1 MMADTD
7 PQLVCSWMCQPQP
20 IKEQIMIDTS
30 SPDIPKIKKAAL
42 ILCEAIAV
50 PSRRREGSEG
60 RGNQSSTGALE
71 DIQWVGQGTMGV
83 RKKDRHC

>member
-1 MMADTD
+1 
-7 PQLVCSWMCQPQP
+7 
-20 IKEQIMIDTS
+20 MIDTS

-60 RGNQSSTGALE
+60 RGNHPRVRWRTSSGSDKARWCQKE
-71 DIQWVGQGTMGV
+71 G
-83 RKKDRHC
+83 